1 MKKRRYLYDYLYG
14 SKKKGDSVK
23 VTYSS
28 DEMIGLASKWTN
40 DFINSAPKLVAASYD
55 KDEIYMFC
63 CWILLDYG
71 KNYRY
76 IDENS
81 NLDKFFETIYQAVR
95 NTGMY
100 NQTDMEQFSFRVRQY
115 YNEINGMLNCDYPRT
130 KMFFPKT
137 LFARFIQI
145 DFDHYNHPLFGI
157 DNNLIRFSEHLGRF
171 WNKVNNELISKYPQ
185 KH

>member
-14 SKKKGDSVK
+14 SKKKSDSVK

-100 NQTDMEQFSFRVRQY
+100 NQTVMEQFSFRVRQY

-137 LFARFIQI
+137 LFARFVQI

-157 DNNLIRFSEHLGRF
+157 DNNLIRFSEHLGKF
-171 WNKVNNELISKYPQ
+171 WNKVNYELISKYPQ